1 MLMSTLQPERF
12 GKYLLLD
19 RIATGGMAEL
29 YRGKITGEEGFEKL
43 VAVKKILPHLVG
55 EKNLIESFINE
66 ARLAAF
72 LQHEN
77 IIRTYDFGKMERDY
91 FIAMEYLFGRNLQ
104 SVIGDLKKNNRLFDL
119 EIVLQIIGCV
129 CNGLDYAHTLKNFQ
143 GQPLN
148 IIHRDISPPNIF
160 ISYEGEVKIID
171 FGIAKA
177 SSQNQATQFGMIK
190 GKVGYMSPEQAE
202 GRDLD
207 IRSDIFAIGAV
218 LYEMVTGERLYQGDT
233 MKVLA
238 KARKVEFEPPENF
251 VDELP
256 PVISKIIHRALAKN
270 LEERYQTCGEMLA
283 DIEKSTRELSLRPT
297 MWGLAGFMKDLFEK
311 SIPLEE
317 QAMIKAASLT
327 IEADNREADNQE
339 YDATVFISDDSLPKP
354 VIKKKISIFGA
365 IATGKTSIARRF
377 VEDDCPEQYNFTLGL
392 TVLKKQLHYNSRKL
406 DLDIWDIGGEDK
418 VNEINRNFMINMDG
432 YIIVMDSTRFSTLN
446 RAVSIRKR
454 AEKISAK
461 VPFICVVNKSDLS
474 KESEITKLALSGL
487 TARGWTVINTSAK
500 TGLGVNDAFMAL
512 IAKMPGVPAS

>member
-1 MLMSTLQPERF
+1 MSVLQPERF

-29 YRGKITGEEGFEKL
+29 YRGKITGDEGFEKL

-55 EKNLIESFINE
+55 EKGLIESFINE

-77 IIRTYDFGKMERDY
+77 IIRTYDFGKMGKDY
-91 FIAMEYLFGRNLQ
+91 FIAMEYLFGTNLR
-104 SVIGDLKKNNRLFDL
+104 SVIGTLKEKKMLFDI
-119 EIVLQIIGCV
+119 EIILQIISCV
-129 CNGLDYAHTLKNFQ
+129 CNGLSYAHTLKNFQ

-283 DIEKSTRELSLRPT
+283 DVEKSIRELSLRPT
-297 MWGLAGFMKDLFEK
+297 MWGLARFMKDLFKK

-317 QAMIKAASLT
+317 QAMMKAASMT
-327 IEADNREADNQE
+327 IETDNREADNQE
-339 YDATVFISDDSLPKP
+339 YDATVFIPCDSIPKP
-354 VIKKKISIFGA
+354 IIKKKISLFGA
-365 IATGKTSIARRF
+365 LAAGKTSIARRF
-377 VEDDCPEQYNFTLGL
+377 VEGVCPENYHFTLGA
-392 TVLKKQLHYNSRKL
+392 TVCKKQINYEDRKVE
-406 DLDIWDIGGEDK
+406 LDIWDFGGEDK
-418 VNEINRNFMINMDG
+418 VNKVSPNLMANMEG
-432 YIIVMDSTRFSTLN
+432 YIIVIDSTRFSTFN
-446 RAVSIRKR
+446 RAVSIQKR
-454 AEKISAK
+454 VEKILPD
-461 VPFICVVNKSDLS
+461 VPFLCIVNKADLS
-474 KESEITKLALSGL
+474 KKSEITKKALHGL
-487 TARGWTVINTSAK
+487 TARGWALINASAK
-500 TGLGVNDAFMAL
+500 TGLGVNKAFMEL
-512 IAKMPGVPAS
+512 IAKMLQKS

>member
-1 MLMSTLQPERF
+1 MSVLQPERF

-29 YRGKITGEEGFEKL
+29 YRGKITGDEGFEKL

-55 EKNLIESFINE
+55 EKGLIESFINE

-77 IIRTYDFGKMERDY
+77 IIRTYDFGKMGKDY
-91 FIAMEYLFGRNLQ
+91 FIAMEYLFGTNLR
-104 SVIGDLKKNNRLFDL
+104 SVIGTLKEKKMLFDI
-119 EIVLQIIGCV
+119 EIILQIISCV
-129 CNGLDYAHTLKNFQ
+129 CNGLSYAHTLKNFQ

-202 GRDLD
+202 GSDLD
-207 IRSDIFAIGAV
+207 IRSDIFAIGAI

-233 MKVLA
+233 MEVLS

-251 VDELP
+251 VDKLP

-283 DIEKSTRELSLRPT
+283 DVEKSIRELSLRPT
-297 MWGLAGFMKDLFEK
+297 MWGLARFMKDLFKEA
-311 SIPLEE
+311 IPLEE

-327 IEADNREADNQE
+327 IEGDNRE
-339 YDATVFISDDSLPKP
+339 YDATVFISCNSIPKP
-354 VIKKKISIFGA
+354 VINKKISLFGA
-365 IATGKTSIARRF
+365 LATGKTSIARRF
-377 VEDDCPEQYNFTLGL
+377 VEGICPESYNFTLGV
-392 TVLKKQLHYNSRKL
+392 TVFKKQINYEDRKVE
-406 DLDIWDIGGEDK
+406 LDIWDFGGEDK
-418 VNEINRNFMINMDG
+418 VNKVSRNLMANMEG
-432 YIIVMDSTRFSTLN
+432 YIIVIDSTRFFTFN
-446 RAVSIRKR
+446 KAISIRKR
-454 AEKISAK
+454 AEKISPK
-461 VPFICVVNKSDLS
+461 IPFVCIVNKSDRS
-474 KESEITKLALSGL
+474 KESEITQKTLDRL
-487 TARGWTVINTSAK
+487 TAGGWTIINASAK
-500 TGLGVNDAFMAL
+500 TGLGVNKAFMLL
-512 IAKMPGVPAS
+512 IAKMLQKQ

>member
-43 VAVKKILPHLVG
+43 VAVKKILPHLIG
-55 EKNLIESFINE
+55 EKSLIESFINE

-77 IIRTYDFGKMERDY
+77 IIRTYDFGKMKRDY
-91 FIAMEYLFGRNLQ
+91 FIAMEYLFGRNLK
-104 SVIGDLKKNNRLFDL
+104 SVIGTLKKKNRLFDL
-119 EIVLQIIGCV
+119 ELVLQIISCV
-129 CNGLDYAHTLKNFQ
+129 CIGLDYAHTLKNFQ

-202 GRDLD
+202 GKDLD

-218 LYEMVTGERLYQGDT
+218 LYEMLTGERLYQGDT

-238 KARKVEFEPPENF
+238 KARKAEFEPPENF
-251 VDELP
+251 VDKLP
-256 PVISKIIHRALAKN
+256 PVISKVIHRALAKN

-283 DIEKSTRELSLRPT
+283 DIEKSIRELSLRPT

-311 SIPLEE
+311 SIPVEE

-327 IEADNREADNQE
+327 IEADNQE

-365 IATGKTSIARRF
+365 LATGKTSIARRF
-377 VEDDCPEQYNFTLGL
+377 VEGDCPEKYNFTLGL
-392 TVLKKQLHYNSRKL
+392 TIRKKQIHYNSRKV

-418 VNEINRNFMINMDG
+418 VNEINQNFMINMDG

-461 VPFICVVNKSDLS
+461 VPFICIVNKSDLS
-474 KESEITKLALSGL
+474 KKSKITKRALAGL
-487 TARGWTVINTSAK
+487 TAGGWTVINTSAK
-500 TGLGVNDAFMAL
+500 TGLGVNKAFMAL
-512 IAKMPGVPAS
+512 IAKMLQT